1 MEKTLMPICRQ
12 ELSGWPE
19 NVGDLSNSTPLE
31 QLRIEQENELILND
45 LDAEENELSAR
56 LRISYTLNIK
66 REPEGVEIS
75 LKFPGK
81 QTFLEVKTDVY
92 SITDIPVR
100 HQNWTGWPNSIT
112 SDTALADSGI
122 NLVHDFT
129 LKSNAPSASERQQQ
143 SANVIEIDSSD
154 SSEFEDATEF
164 NSEEELFTEP
174 PLRNRLNYLSKL
186 ICLFKIFSNC

>member
-174 PLRNRLNYLSKL
+174 PLRNRLNYLSKF
-186 ICLFKIFSNC
+186 ICL